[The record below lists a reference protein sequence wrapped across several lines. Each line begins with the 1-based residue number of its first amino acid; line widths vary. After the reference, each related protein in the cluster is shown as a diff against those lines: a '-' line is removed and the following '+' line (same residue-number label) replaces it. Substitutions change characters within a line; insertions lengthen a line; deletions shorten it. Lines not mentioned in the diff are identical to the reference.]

1 MLDSYN
7 TPQSASNKVLGSLM
21 KPACSVPTG
30 QGRPKFQQQ
39 FQSNRHKAKEN
50 EERLELNVKW
60 EFFFF
65 KKYEISTYSSIFLTN
80 YLWKIYVILTFQGAI
95 ADNIAVHKRMFR
107 RGKLKYLRRML
118 LHCVCNNL
126 FINVSI

>member
-50 EERLELNVKW
+50 EERLELNGKW
-60 EFFFF
+60 IFF
-65 KKYEISTYSSIFLTN
+65 
-80 YLWKIYVILTFQGAI
+80 
-95 ADNIAVHKRMFR
+95 
-107 RGKLKYLRRML
+107 
-118 LHCVCNNL
+118 
-126 FINVSI
+126 

>member
-39 FQSNRHKAKEN
+39 FQSNRHKVKEN
-50 EERLELNVKW
+50 EERLELNGKW
-60 EFFFF
+60 DFFFEF
-65 KKYEISTYSSIFLTN
+65 EISTYSSIFLTN

-95 ADNIAVHKRMFR
+95 ADNITVHKRMFR
-107 RGKLKYLRRML
+107 RGKLKYLRKVL
-118 LHCVCNNL
+118 LHCIGNNL
-126 FINVSI
+126 FINVCL